1 MRNVG
6 GLTILSLTV
15 KVSNLM
21 IRYIYIYIYII
32 LTLLHVHKTKRLNEY
47 NSMFNFIKSE
57 LSNKLIYV
65 VINYVIYV

>member
-6 GLTILSLTV
+6 GFTILSLTV

-32 LTLLHVHKTKRLNEY
+32 LTHVHKTKRLNEY

>member
-6 GLTILSLTV
+6 GFTILSLTV

-21 IRYIYIYIYII
+21 IRYIYII

>member
-6 GLTILSLTV
+6 GFTILSLTV

-21 IRYIYIYIYII
+21 IRYIYIYII